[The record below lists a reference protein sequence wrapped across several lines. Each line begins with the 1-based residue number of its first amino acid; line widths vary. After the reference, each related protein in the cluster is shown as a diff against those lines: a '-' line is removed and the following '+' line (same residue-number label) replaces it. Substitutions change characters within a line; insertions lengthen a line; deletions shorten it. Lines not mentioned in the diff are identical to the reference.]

1 MRPGS
6 SYHVKEAQPP
16 IGILLK
22 LLYIGMVQGVVETFW
37 HMVLVLFKVD
47 DLPGKIFLD
56 YLTHLKVADAASS
69 WSLSLVMDFPPKY
82 LELAFSG
89 AR

>member
-1 MRPGS
+1 
-6 SYHVKEAQPP
+6 
-16 IGILLK
+16 
-22 LLYIGMVQGVVETFW
+22 MVQGVVETFW

-89 AR
+89 ARWTFLSAWNDIGR